1 MGTEALRPQP
11 HQVERFLVELF
22 GDAVGPEACIVIFDS
37 ATKNA
42 SFCPSPSS
50 AAETYAAA
58 SIKAN
63 AYFGVSLQ
71 SRRDVHA
78 HAAELAAAGRKLTE
92 APRGYASTAKGIGG
106 VWLDVD
112 VDGPGHNNKKR
123 YPPTKT
129 AALELIMGLPHR
141 PSRVLW
147 TGGGYHAWWIFKEP
161 WIFDSHT
168 ERARAETLVHGW
180 QKLAQ
185 KATAYDLDSTFDL
198 ARLMR
203 APGTLN
209 HKYGEPVSQI
219 ELQHELLYTPDQFE
233 DWLME
238 LPEPARMIEGEF
250 TLSAD
255 LNPPDAKLHAMIQM
269 HPQFGPTWRR
279 ERKDLP
285 SQSEYDLALASMAV
299 GNGWSLQDT
308 VALIVAHRRI
318 GTQNLKIDRPDY
330 YRSTIAKAGQKFKE
344 IESVERLTEIMQN
357 LDAGI
362 SPSTPIIHV
371 LNSEDHGAIAEAA
384 AEAKPAINGAEAPN
398 KPVNGTEVHVQ
409 DPTVANRTVV
419 IEHLREALGIPITR
433 LVRYTAEQGE
443 YRLCTDDCSVEIGG
457 IDNIMYPERFR
468 SRIADGTRKL
478 PPRFE
483 RKDWDPILKSLL
495 FIVEEIDLGVESS
508 ASEQATVWLSLYL
521 NARKPI
527 MDRER
532 AAKTSQPFWFGRG
545 RVAVFSGNLRE
556 WLRTYEGENM
566 SSKILSIRLREI
578 GCTPSRMRVTDHGK
592 IKQMKKDEVEEAK
605 FDGPSRL
612 WIVPKDLVPPQQ
624 VKEWEK
630 RYMEEEKQQEKEK
643 AGAAQEA

>member
-1 MGTEALRPQP
+1 MGSEALRPQP

-22 GDAVGPEACIVIFDS
+22 GDAVGPEASIVIFDS
-37 ATKNA
+37 GTKN
-42 SFCPSPSS
+42 SVFCPSHAS
-50 AAETYAAA
+50 AAEAYATA

-71 SRRDVHA
+71 NRRDVHA
-78 HAAELAAAGRKLTE
+78 HAAELASAGRKITE
-92 APRGYASTAKGIGG
+92 SPRGYASTAKGIGG

-112 VDGPGHNNKKR
+112 VDGPGHANKKR
-123 YPPTKT
+123 YPPTKK

-161 WIFDSHT
+161 WVFESHT
-168 ERARAETLVHGW
+168 ERARAEAVVHGW

-185 KATAYDLDSTFDL
+185 KSSPYDVDSTFDL

-209 HKYGEPVSQI
+209 HKYGEPVTQA
-219 ELQHELLYTPDQFE
+219 EMQHELRYTPDQFE
-233 DWLME
+233 DWLLE
-238 LPEPARMIEGEF
+238 LPDPAVMIEGEF
-250 TLSAD
+250 VLSPD
-255 LNPPDAKLHAMIQM
+255 LNPPEAKLGVMLQT
-269 HPQFGPTWRR
+269 HPQFAATWRR
-279 ERKDLP
+279 SRTDLP

-299 GNGWSLQDT
+299 GNGWNVQDT
-308 VALIVAHRRI
+308 VALIVAHRRM
-318 GTQNLKIDRPDY
+318 GTQPLKTDRPDY

-344 IESVERLTEIMQN
+344 IESVEKLTEIMQN

-362 SPSTPIIHV
+362 SPTTPVIHV
-371 LNSEDHGAIAEAA
+371 LNSADHGAVAEEAA
-384 AEAKPAINGAEAPN
+384 AAVNGTPAEPGA

-443 YRLCTDDCSVEIGG
+443 YRICTDDCSVEIGG
-457 IDNIMYPERFR
+457 IDNIMYPDKFR

-478 PPRFE
+478 PPRYE

-508 ASEQATVWLSLYL
+508 AQEQTTVWLNLYL
-521 NARKPI
+521 NARKPV
-527 MDRER
+527 MDRDK
-532 AAKTSQPFWFGRG
+532 AAKSALPFWFGQG
-545 RVAVFSGNLRE
+545 RVAVFSGNLRD
-556 WLRTYEGENM
+556 WLRTYEGENL
-566 SSKILSIRLREI
+566 SAKILSIRLREV
-578 GCTPSRMRVTDHGK
+578 GCSPSRMRVTEHGK
-592 IKQMKKDEVEEAK
+592 LKAMKKDEIETGA
-605 FDGPSRL
+605 FDGPSRV
-612 WIVPKDLVPPQQ
+612 WIVPQTLVPPHL
-624 VKEWEK
+624 VKDWQR
-630 RYMEEEKQQEKEK
+630 RYVEE
-643 AGAAQEA
+643 ASGVQEA